1 MLTNKGTQSIVTER
15 LLLRRFKQSDA
26 EYMFKNWANDSEVFR
41 FFRRN
46 PHCDLSQTEQII
58 MEWVNAYT
66 KDNYYNWAI
75 ELKEIGEIIGQ
86 ISLVDLNEKYFSC
99 EVAFTVG
106 RAFWGKGISTEALK
120 SVISYLFKEID
131 MNRIEGRHNTLNLAS
146 GRVMQK
152 SGMKF
157 EGIMREMDINKNGE
171 FCDLAVYSILKS
183 DLIEA
188 FTSTP
193 GV

>member
-1 MLTNKGTQSIVTER
+1 MLTHKGTQSIETER
-15 LLLRRFKQSDA
+15 LLLRKFKQSDA
-26 EYMFKNWANDSEVFR
+26 EYMFKNWAKDSEVFR

-46 PHCDLSQTEQII
+46 PHCDLSQTEQIV

-66 KDNYYNWAI
+66 KDNSYNWAI

-99 EVAFTVG
+99 EVGFSLG
-106 RAFWGKGISTEALK
+106 KPFWQKGISTEALK
-120 SVISYLFKEID
+120 AVISYLFKEIA
-131 MNRIEGRHNTLNLAS
+131 MNRIEGRHNTLNFAS

-183 DLIEA
+183 DLI
-188 FTSTP
+188 
-193 GV
+193 V

>member
-1 MLTNKGTQSIVTER
+1 MLSHKGTQPIKTER

-26 EYMFKNWANDSEVFR
+26 EYMFNNWANDSEVFR

-46 PHCDLSQTEQII
+46 PHSDLSQTEQII
-58 MEWVNAYT
+58 REWVNEYT
-66 KDNYYNWAI
+66 KVNSYNWAI
-75 ELKEIGEIIGQ
+75 ELKDIGEIIGQ

-99 EVAFTVG
+99 EDAYTLG
-106 RAFWGKGISTEALK
+106 RSFWRKGISTEALD
-120 SVISYLFKEID
+120 SVISYLFNEIG
-131 MNRIEGRHNTLNLAS
+131 MNRIEGRHNTLNFVS

-157 EGIMREMDINKNGE
+157 EGIMRQGDINKNGE

-183 DLIEA
+183 DLI
-188 FTSTP
+188 
-193 GV
+193 V

>member
-1 MLTNKGTQSIVTER
+1 MLMHKGTQSIETER
-15 LLLRRFKQSDA
+15 LLLRRFKLSDA

-46 PHCDLSQTEQII
+46 PHSDLSQTEQIV

-66 KDNYYNWAI
+66 NDNSYNWAI

-86 ISLVDLNEKYFSC
+86 ISLVDLNEKYYSC

-106 RAFWGKGISTEALK
+106 RSFWRKGNSTEGLK
-120 SVISYLFKEID
+120 AVISYLFKEIT
-131 MNRIEGRHNTLNLAS
+131 MNRIEGRHNTLNFAS

-152 SGMKF
+152 SGMEF
-157 EGIMREMDINKNGE
+157 EGIMRQTDINKNGE

-183 DLIEA
+183 DLI
-188 FTSTP
+188 
-193 GV
+193 V